1 MNAPQEHSALELEF
15 DVFARRAQL
24 DIPADRRAQ
33 LLADFAE
40 LQRMLQVIRGPRT
53 PDHVPAESFD
63 LSTVMRAL

>member
-33 LLADFAE
+33 LLAC
-40 LQRMLQVIRGPRT
+40 
-53 PDHVPAESFD
+53 
-63 LSTVMRAL
+63 